1 MAVNFRSVSQLE
13 AVTSLADDDKI
24 LVVQDGTAKAI
35 KKSDAK
41 FGGGGTTTVYN
52 VVSSESTQSA
62 DNGLIAVQFTGGTS
76 STYTLQNADGSEVTA
91 QEVYNAFV
99 AGRVFLSKS
108 VSGSSL
114 VATQQGGT
122 SSVNALGS
130 LYGVLSLDLFGNSI
144 DSIVGVIVYSGTST
158 ITIGSTGNK

>member
-52 VVSSESTQSA
+52 VVESTGSGA
-62 DNGLIAVQFTGGTS
+62 S
-76 STYTLQNADGSEVTA
+76 EPSYTLQNTDGSDVTA

-99 AGRVFLSKS
+99 AGRVLLSQS
-108 VSGSSL
+108 NDESSL
-114 VATQQGGT
+114 VATQGTDSPLVYKKPGG
-122 SSVNALGS
+122 SSVNALGGLS
-130 LYGVLSLDLFGNSI
+130 EVSCLTLYGDSVS
-144 DSIVGVIVYSGTST
+144 SIVGVKVLSGALT
-158 ITIGSTGNK
+158 ITVGSTGNK

>member
-52 VVSSESTQSA
+52 VVESTGSGA
-62 DNGLIAVQFTGGTS
+62 SEPG
-76 STYTLQNADGSEVTA
+76 YTLQNTDGSDVTA

-99 AGRVFLSKS
+99 AGRVLLSQS
-108 VSGSSL
+108 NDESSL
-114 VATQQGGT
+114 VTTQEIGSPLVYAQTGG
-122 SSVNALGS
+122 SSVNTLGGLYEVS
-130 LYGVLSLDLFGNSI
+130 CLTLYGDSVS
-144 DSIVGVIVYSGTST
+144 SIVGVKVRSGALT
-158 ITIGSTGNK
+158 ITVDSTGNK

>member
-52 VVSSESTQSA
+52 VVSSESS
-62 DNGLIAVQFTGGTS
+62 TS
-76 STYTLQNADGSEVTA
+76 YTLQNADGSEVTA

-99 AGRVFLSKS
+99 AGRVLLSQS
-108 VSGSSL
+108 NDESSL
-114 VATQQGGT
+114 VTTQETGSPLVSAAKASGP
-122 SSVNALGS
+122 SVNTLGNLVEVS
-130 LYGVLSLDLFGNSI
+130 YLTLYGDSVS
-144 DSIVGVIVYSGTST
+144 SIVGVKVFSDLST
-158 ITIGSTGNK
+158 ITAGSTGSK

>member
-24 LVVQDGTAKAI
+24 LVVQGGTAKAI

-52 VVSSESTQSA
+52 VVSSESAQATDS
-62 DNGLIAVQFTGGTS
+62 TS
-76 STYTLQNADGSEVTA
+76 YTLQNADGSEVTA

-99 AGRVFLSKS
+99 AGRVLLSQS
-108 VSGSSL
+108 NDENSL
-114 VATQQGGT
+114 VATQGTGSSPVSVARTGGT
-122 SSVNALGS
+122 SVNVLGKLAEVS
-130 LYGVLSLDLFGNSI
+130 YLILYGDSVS
-144 DSIVGVIVYSGTST
+144 SIVGVKVFSDLST
-158 ITIGSTGNK
+158 ITVGSTGNR

>member
-52 VVSSESTQSA
+52 VVSSESS
-62 DNGLIAVQFTGGTS
+62 TS
-76 STYTLQNADGSEVTA
+76 YTLQNADGSEVTA

-99 AGRVFLSKS
+99 AGRVLLSQS
-108 VSGSSL
+108 NDESSL
-114 VATQQGGT
+114 VTTQETGSSPVSVAAAGGN
-122 SSVNALGS
+122 SVNTLGNLVEVS
-130 LYGVLSLDLFGNSI
+130 YLTLYGDGVS
-144 DSIVGVIVYSGTST
+144 SIVGVKVFSDLST
-158 ITIGSTGNK
+158 ITVGSTGNK

>member
-13 AVTSLADDDKI
+13 AVASLADDDKI

-52 VVSSESTQSA
+52 VVESTGSGA
-62 DNGLIAVQFTGGTS
+62 S
-76 STYTLQNADGSEVTA
+76 EPSYTLQNTDGSDVTA

-99 AGRVFLSKS
+99 AGRVLLSQS
-108 VSGSSL
+108 NDEGSL
-114 VATQQGGT
+114 VATQGT
-122 SSVNALGS
+122 GSSLVSVAKASGLSVNTLGNLVEVS
-130 LYGVLSLDLFGNSI
+130 YLTLYGDSVI
-144 DSIVGVIVYSGTST
+144 SIVGVKVLSSLPA
-158 ITIGSTGNK
+158 ITVGNTGNK

>member
-41 FGGGGTTTVYN
+41 FGGGTTTVYN
-52 VVSSESTQSA
+52 VVESTGSGA
-62 DNGLIAVQFTGGTS
+62 S
-76 STYTLQNADGSEVTA
+76 EPSYTLQNTDGSDVTA

-99 AGRVFLSKS
+99 AGRVLLSKS
-108 VSGSSL
+108 NDESSL
-114 VATQQGGT
+114 VATQGT
-122 SSVNALGS
+122 GSSLVCMAKASGSSVNALGGLFEVS
-130 LYGVLSLDLFGNSI
+130 SLTLYGDSVS
-144 DSIVGVIVYSGTST
+144 SIVGVKVLSGVLT
-158 ITIGSTGNK
+158 ITVGSTGNR

>member
-52 VVSSESTQSA
+52 VVSSESAQATDS
-62 DNGLIAVQFTGGTS
+62 TS
-76 STYTLQNADGSEVTA
+76 YTLQNADGSEVTA

-99 AGRVFLSKS
+99 AGRVLLSQS
-108 VSGSSL
+108 NDENSL
-114 VATQQGGT
+114 VATQGT
-122 SSVNALGS
+122 GSSPVSVAKASGPSVNTLGNLIEVS
-130 LYGVLSLDLFGNSI
+130 YLTLYGDSVS
-144 DSIVGVIVYSGTST
+144 SIVGVKVFTDLST
-158 ITIGSTGNK
+158 ITVGSTGNK

>member
-52 VVSSESTQSA
+52 VVSSESAQATDS
-62 DNGLIAVQFTGGTS
+62 TS
-76 STYTLQNADGSEVTA
+76 YTLQNADGSEVTA

-99 AGRVFLSKS
+99 AGRVLLSQS
-108 VSGSSL
+108 NDESSL
-114 VATQQGGT
+114 VTTQETGSPLVSAAKPSGP
-122 SSVNALGS
+122 SVNTLGKLVEVS
-130 LYGVLSLDLFGNSI
+130 YLTLYGDSVS
-144 DSIVGVIVYSGTST
+144 SIVGVKVFSDLST
-158 ITIGSTGNK
+158 ITVGSTGNR

>member
-24 LVVQDGTAKAI
+24 LVVQGGTAKAI

-52 VVSSESTQSA
+52 VVSSESAQATDS
-62 DNGLIAVQFTGGTS
+62 TS
-76 STYTLQNADGSEVTA
+76 YTLQNADGSEVTA

-99 AGRVFLSKS
+99 AGRVLLSQS
-108 VSGSSL
+108 NDENSL
-114 VATQQGGT
+114 VATQGT
-122 SSVNALGS
+122 GSSPVSVAKASGPSVNTLGNLIEVS
-130 LYGVLSLDLFGNSI
+130 YLTLYGDSVS
-144 DSIVGVIVYSGTST
+144 SIVGVKVFTDLST
-158 ITIGSTGNK
+158 ITVGSTGNK

>member
-52 VVSSESTQSA
+52 VVESTGSGA
-62 DNGLIAVQFTGGTS
+62 S
-76 STYTLQNADGSEVTA
+76 EPSYTLQNTDGSDVTA

-99 AGRVFLSKS
+99 AGRVLLSQS
-108 VSGSSL
+108 NDESSL
-114 VATQQGGT
+114 VTTQEIGSPLVYMAQTGGP
-122 SSVNALGS
+122 SVNVLGGLS
-130 LYGVLSLDLFGNSI
+130 EVSCLTLYGDSVS
-144 DSIVGVIVYSGTST
+144 SIVGVKVLSDVLT
-158 ITIGSTGNK
+158 ITVGSTGNK

>member
-52 VVSSESTQSA
+52 VVESTGSGA
-62 DNGLIAVQFTGGTS
+62 S
-76 STYTLQNADGSEVTA
+76 EPSYTLQNTDGSDVTA

-99 AGRVFLSKS
+99 AGRVLLSKS
-108 VSGSSL
+108 NDESSL
-114 VATQQGGT
+114 VATQGT
-122 SSVNALGS
+122 GSSPVSVALATGSSVNALGGLFEVS
-130 LYGVLSLDLFGNSI
+130 SLTLYGDSVG
-144 DSIVGVIVYSGTST
+144 SIVGVKVLSGVLT
-158 ITIGSTGNK
+158 ITVGSTGNR

>member
-13 AVTSLADDDKI
+13 TVTSLADDDKI

-52 VVSSESTQSA
+52 VVESTGSGA
-62 DNGLIAVQFTGGTS
+62 S
-76 STYTLQNADGSEVTA
+76 EPSYTLQNTDGSDVTA

-99 AGRVFLSKS
+99 AGRVLLSQS
-108 VSGSSL
+108 NDESSL
-114 VATQQGGT
+114 VTTQEIGSPLAYMAQTGG
-122 SSVNALGS
+122 SSVNVLGGLYEVS
-130 LYGVLSLDLFGNSI
+130 CLTLYGDSVS
-144 DSIVGVIVYSGTST
+144 SIVGVKVLSGKLT
-158 ITIGSTGNK
+158 ITVDSTGNK